1 MSPWARAPR
10 ITWRSTGRS
19 ECQVRASVGAPAPGG
34 SSSSA
39 ELAAAPRYCGKRP
52 QFVASSR
59 SNKITVH
66 FHSDQSYTD
75 TGFLAEFLSF
85 DARDREYCA
94 QEAGPGWRGDLRL
107 AVHSASH

>member
-1 MSPWARAPR
+1 MSPWAPAPR
-10 ITWRSTGRS
+10 TTWRSTGRS
-19 ECQVRASVGAPAPGG
+19 ECRVRASGGAPAPGE

-39 ELAAAPRYCGKRP
+39 QLPAAPRYCGERP

-59 SNKITVH
+59 NNKITVH

-85 DARDREYCA
+85 DARDRACRA
-94 QEAGPGWRGDLRL
+94 QEAGPGWRADLRL
-107 AVHSASH
+107 AVYSASH